1 LADLKYLLL
10 WFCLAGL
17 FGNNLESIMKY
28 LFIEKSDGIGVITI
42 NRPDAMNAMN
52 LDVVSELSITVSDM
66 IADKEIGVIIIT
78 GSGEK
83 AFVAGADI
91 KAMQQMNAEDALEF
105 GKTGQEMTLV
115 IENSPK
121 PVIAAVNGFALGGG
135 CEISLACH
143 IRVASENAIFGQPEV
158 LLGLIP
164 GWGGTQRLPKIVGT
178 GIANELITTG
188 NQISAQEAHR
198 IGLVNHVVTQT
209 ELMDTCKEIGKKILN
224 NGPNAIAKSLNCI
237 HESFNKSIEDGL
249 EFEVKAFANLFST
262 EETKEGLS
270 AFVEK
275 RKANFRS

>member
-1 LADLKYLLL
+1 
-10 WFCLAGL
+10 
-17 FGNNLESIMKY
+17 MKY
-28 LFIEKSDGIGVITI
+28 LFIEKSDGIGVIII

-52 LDVVSELSITVSDM
+52 SDVVSELSITVSDM

-178 GIANELITTG
+178 GIANELIITG

-209 ELMDTCKEIGKKILN
+209 ELMDICKEIGKKILN

-237 HESFNKSIEDGL
+237 YESFDKSIEDGL
-249 EFEVKAFANLFST
+249 EFEVKEFANLFSR

>member
-1 LADLKYLLL
+1 LKYLLL

>member
-1 LADLKYLLL
+1 
-10 WFCLAGL
+10 
-17 FGNNLESIMKY
+17 MKY
-28 LFIEKSDGIGVITI
+28 LFTEKSDGIGIITI

-52 LDVVSELSITVSDM
+52 LKVVSELSSAFSDM
-66 IADKEIGVIIIT
+66 IADNDIGVIILT

-91 KAMQQMNAEDALEF
+91 KAMQQMDSDAALEF
-105 GKTGQEMTLV
+105 GKTGQEMTLI

-158 LLGLIP
+158 LLGIIP

-188 NQISAQEAHR
+188 DQISAEEAYR
-198 IGLVNHVVTQT
+198 IGLVNHVVPQG
-209 ELMDTCKEIGKKILN
+209 ELMDTCKKIGKKILK
-224 NGPNAIAKSLNCI
+224 NGPNAIAISLNCI
-237 HESFNKSIEDGL
+237 HESFDKSIESGL
-249 EFEVKAFANLFST
+249 KYEVDAFANLFST
-262 EETKEGLS
+262 DETKEGLA

>member
-1 LADLKYLLL
+1 
-10 WFCLAGL
+10 
-17 FGNNLESIMKY
+17 MKY
-28 LFIEKSDGIGVITI
+28 LFIEKSDGIGIITI

-52 LDVVSELSITVSDM
+52 SDVVSELSITVSDM

-78 GSGEK
+78 GSREK

-178 GIANELITTG
+178 GIANELIITG

-237 HESFNKSIEDGL
+237 HESFDKSIEDGL

-275 RKANFRS
+275 RKANFRP

>member
-1 LADLKYLLL
+1 
-10 WFCLAGL
+10 
-17 FGNNLESIMKY
+17 MKY
-28 LFIEKSDGIGVITI
+28 LFIEKSDGIGIITI

-52 LDVVSELSITVSDM
+52 SDVVSELSITISDM

-78 GSGEK
+78 GSREK

-209 ELMDTCKEIGKKILN
+209 ELMDICKEIGKKILN

-237 HESFNKSIEDGL
+237 YESFDKSIEDGL
-249 EFEVKAFANLFST
+249 EFEVKEFANLFSR

-275 RKANFRS
+275 RKANFRP

>member
-1 LADLKYLLL
+1 
-10 WFCLAGL
+10 
-17 FGNNLESIMKY
+17 MQY
-28 LFIEKSDGIGVITI
+28 LFIEKSDGIGIITI

-52 LDVVSELSITVSDM
+52 SDVVSELSITVSDM

-78 GSGEK
+78 GSREK

-209 ELMDTCKEIGKKILN
+209 ELMDICKEIGKKILN

-237 HESFNKSIEDGL
+237 HESFDKSIEDGL
-249 EFEVKAFANLFST
+249 EFEVKAFANLFSR

-275 RKANFRS
+275 RKANFRP

>member
-1 LADLKYLLL
+1 
-10 WFCLAGL
+10 
-17 FGNNLESIMKY
+17 MQY
-28 LFIEKSDGIGVITI
+28 LFIEKSDGIGIITI

-52 LDVVSELSITVSDM
+52 SDVVSELSITVSDM

-78 GSGEK
+78 GSREK

-178 GIANELITTG
+178 GIANELIITG

-237 HESFNKSIEDGL
+237 YESFDKSIEDGL
-249 EFEVKAFANLFST
+249 EFEVKEFANLFSR

>member
-1 LADLKYLLL
+1 
-10 WFCLAGL
+10 
-17 FGNNLESIMKY
+17 MKY
-28 LFIEKSDGIGVITI
+28 LFIEKSDGIGVIII

-52 LDVVSELSITVSDM
+52 SDVVSELSITVSDM

-78 GSGEK
+78 GSREK

-115 IENSPK
+115 IEKSPK

-209 ELMDTCKEIGKKILN
+209 ELMDICKEIGKKILN

-237 HESFNKSIEDGL
+237 YESFDKSIEDGL
-249 EFEVKAFANLFST
+249 KFEVKEFANLFSR

-275 RKANFRS
+275 RKANFRP

>member
-1 LADLKYLLL
+1 
-10 WFCLAGL
+10 
-17 FGNNLESIMKY
+17 MKY
-28 LFIEKSDGIGVITI
+28 LFIEKLDGIGVITI

-52 LDVVSELSITVSDM
+52 SDVVSELSITVSDM
-66 IADKEIGVIIIT
+66 ITDKETGVIIIT

-115 IENSPK
+115 IEKSPK

-237 HESFNKSIEDGL
+237 YESFDKSIEDGL

-262 EETKEGLS
+262 EEAKEGLS

-275 RKANFRS
+275 RKANFRP

>member
-1 LADLKYLLL
+1 
-10 WFCLAGL
+10 
-17 FGNNLESIMKY
+17 MQY
-28 LFIEKSDGIGVITI
+28 LFIEKSDGIGIITI

-52 LDVVSELSITVSDM
+52 SDVVSELSITISDM

-78 GSGEK
+78 GSREK

-209 ELMDTCKEIGKKILN
+209 ELMDICKEIGKKILN

-237 HESFNKSIEDGL
+237 HESFDKSIEDGL

-275 RKANFRS
+275 RKANFRP

>member
-1 LADLKYLLL
+1 
-10 WFCLAGL
+10 
-17 FGNNLESIMKY
+17 MKY
-28 LFIEKSDGIGVITI
+28 LFIEKSDGIGIITI

-52 LDVVSELSITVSDM
+52 SDVVSELSITISDM

-78 GSGEK
+78 GSREK

-209 ELMDTCKEIGKKILN
+209 ELMDICKEIGKKILN

-237 HESFNKSIEDGL
+237 YESFDKSIEDGL
-249 EFEVKAFANLFST
+249 EFEVKEFANLFSR

>member
-1 LADLKYLLL
+1 
-10 WFCLAGL
+10 
-17 FGNNLESIMKY
+17 MKY
-28 LFIEKSDGIGVITI
+28 LFIEKSDGIGIITI

-52 LDVVSELSITVSDM
+52 SDVVSELSITVSDM

-78 GSGEK
+78 GSREK

-178 GIANELITTG
+178 GISNELIITG

-237 HESFNKSIEDGL
+237 HESFDKSIEDGL

-275 RKANFRS
+275 RKANFRP

>member
-1 LADLKYLLL
+1 
-10 WFCLAGL
+10 
-17 FGNNLESIMKY
+17 MKY
-28 LFIEKSDGIGVITI
+28 LFIEKLDGIGVITI

-52 LDVVSELSITVSDM
+52 SDVVSELSITVSDM

-237 HESFNKSIEDGL
+237 HESFDKSIEDGL
-249 EFEVKAFANLFST
+249 EFEVKAFANLFSR

-275 RKANFRS
+275 RKANFRP